1 MEQQKW
7 RVRHREELIQY
18 ARDYYSKNKEY
29 FNAKR
34 RQNYQDNREREREYH
49 RMYQK
54 EHQEYLKEYNKN
66 YYEKNKSMK
75 QPKSEVVV
83 IISAKP
89 FTIDFS

>member
-1 MEQQKW
+1 
-7 RVRHREELIQY
+7 
-18 ARDYYSKNKEY
+18 
-29 FNAKR
+29 
-34 RQNYQDNREREREYH
+34 
-49 RMYQK
+49 MYQK